1 MSFIVEDEESSAP
14 KKENSL
20 WCERYRP
27 TKLEDYIGNDDLKE
41 KCKEYLEKQDIPHLL
56 FFGPAGTGKTTL
68 AKLLGKNINCD
79 ILYINASAER
89 GIDTIRDKM
98 KNFACSAGFKPL
110 KMLILDEADKLTPDA
125 QGALRNM
132 METYSAHTRFIL
144 TCNYV
149 EKITSPISSRCQEY
163 QVKPISK
170 PEVAAKLVD
179 ILTKEN
185 VTFTMDDIKFIV
197 NRYYPDIRKVI
208 NFAQKSNLRGTI
220 KISKE
225 NAVET
230 DYLEKLIDLLNDPN
244 KPGVFNEIRQLT
256 ADTVDADS
264 FETIY
269 KHLFEKVDE
278 FAKGKEALII
288 YEIADALYQSA
299 LVIPPVRDITFLS
312 AIYKILKH
320 LK

>member
-1 MSFIVEDEESSAP
+1 MAFIVEDEEPTKPA
-14 KKENSL
+14 KESSL
-20 WCERYRP
+20 WVDKYRP
-27 TKLEDYIGNDDLKE
+27 SKLEDYIGNESVKE

-56 FFGPAGTGKTTL
+56 LFGPAGTGKTTL

-98 KNFACSAGFKPL
+98 KNFACSAGFKSL
-110 KMLILDEADKLTPDA
+110 KLLILDEADKLTPDA

-132 METYSAHTRFIL
+132 METYSVHTRFIL

-149 EKITSPISSRCQEY
+149 EKITSPIQSRCQEY
-163 QVKPISK
+163 QIKPISK
-170 PEVAAKLVD
+170 ADVAKKLVE
-179 ILTKEN
+179 ILDAEGVKYTIED
-185 VTFTMDDIKFIV
+185 VRDIV
-197 NRYYPDIRKVI
+197 NMKYPDIRKVI
-208 NFAQKSNLRGTI
+208 NLAQKSNLRGTI

-225 NAVET
+225 NAVEE
-230 DYLEKLIDLLNDPN
+230 DFLEKLIELLGEPT
-244 KPGVFNEIRQLT
+244 KQGVFNEIRQLT
-256 ADTVDADS
+256 EDSVDADS

-278 FAKGKEALII
+278 FAKGKEALVI
-288 YEIADALYQSA
+288 YEIADALRDSA
-299 LVIPPVRDITFLS
+299 LVIPPVRNITFLS
-312 AIYKILKH
+312 CIYKILKH

>member
-1 MSFIVEDEESSAP
+1 MSFIVEDESPSIP
-14 KKENSL
+14 VKENSL
-20 WCERYRP
+20 WVEKYRP
-27 TKLEDYIGNDDLKE
+27 VNLIDYIGNEAVKE

-89 GIDTIRDKM
+89 GIDTIREKM
-98 KNFACSAGFKPL
+98 RNFACSAGFKPL
-110 KMLILDEADKLTPDA
+110 KMLILDEADRLTPDA

-149 EKITSPISSRCQEY
+149 EKISSPIQSRCQEY
-163 QVKPISK
+163 QIKPISK
-170 PEVAAKLVD
+170 ADVAKKLVE
-179 ILTKEN
+179 ILEAEK
-185 VTFTMDDIKFIV
+185 VVYTMDNVRDIV
-197 NRYYPDIRKVI
+197 NMKYPDIRKVI
-208 NFAQKSNLRGTI
+208 NLAQKSNVRGTI

-225 NAVET
+225 NEVEA
-230 DYLEKLIDLLNDPN
+230 DFLEALIELLGNPN

-256 ADTVDADS
+256 TEVASDS

-278 FAKGKEALII
+278 FAKGKEALVI
-288 YEIADALYQSA
+288 YEVADALYQSS
-299 LVIPPVRDITFLS
+299 LVIPPVRDITFL
-312 AIYKILKH
+312 ACIYKILKH